1 MDKLTEFL
9 TAHPFILGDGAM
21 GTMLQAAGLTTGGA
35 PEEWNVTRPEVLRG
49 IFKSYVDAGSQ
60 VITTNS
66 FGGTRFRLG
75 RENLQDRVHE
85 FNLAAARLARQA
97 ADEADHDV
105 LVAGDIGPTGE
116 IMEPLGD
123 LTPDSARLAF
133 AEQAAALAE
142 GGVDFLLIET
152 MSALEEVE
160 AAIAGI
166 RSACDL
172 PIAATMTFDTR
183 FRTMMGVKPVQAVQA
198 LYEWGIRAM
207 GANCGNGPAEIER
220 VVGEMLAVKP
230 ADVHLIAQS
239 NAGLPKYSPADKK
252 ITYDGTP
259 EVMAAYARK
268 MREMGVRYIGAC
280 CGSTPAHIAAMRAA
294 LET

>member
-97 ADEADHDV
+97 ADEADHEV

-116 IMEPLGD
+116 IMEPLGA